1 MVRSV
6 MSVIKHKDLRLGPQH
21 LSNTERHHGMVL
33 GRRRQSDLWNSLA
46 NSLDELVSNELSE
59 KPHLKMYIGE

>member
-6 MSVIKHKDLRLGPQH
+6 MSVIKHKDLRLGQR

-33 GRRRQSDLWNSLA
+33 GRRRQSDLWNSLP